1 LAGCKRKS
9 MNHAY
14 LLIGGNE
21 GDRVKYLQH
30 ASDYISGHFGK
41 IIQQSSVY
49 ETAAWGKTDQ
59 PNFLNQV
66 LLISTALD
74 APSLMQQILLAE
86 KKMGR
91 SRNEK
96 YSPRIIDIDILF
108 FNEEIINQSQLVI
121 PHPEIQNRKF
131 VLVPMNQIAPDLIH
145 PVLHKSIN
153 TLLKECTDKLDVKKL

>member
-1 LAGCKRKS
+1 LAACKRKS
-9 MNHAY
+9 MNYAY

-21 GDRVKYLQH
+21 GDRMKYLQY
-30 ASDYISGHFGK
+30 ASDHISLHFGK
-41 IIQQSSVY
+41 VIQHSSVY

-66 LLISTALD
+66 LFISTGLD
-74 APSLMQQILLAE
+74 ALSLMQQILDTE

-91 SRNEK
+91 LRNEK

-108 FNEEIINQSQLVI
+108 FNEEIINQPQLVI

-131 VLVPMNQIAPDLIH
+131 VLVPMNQVAPDLVH

-153 TLLKECTDKLDVKKL
+153 TLLKECIDKLDVKKL